1 MTTYEDFSNSWDN
14 LAAVVC
20 PQRQGVVSGEAGEP
34 GNELYSFYRASFGY
48 FRGVADLHG
57 VGVGAG
63 GGGGACLE
71 MECVVVGVFFTHI
84 YYTLDFH
91 YATAPSGLN
100 IWRYVP
106 DYWIKRTSNWAT
118 W

>member
-57 VGVGAG
+57 VALALVEEEGHVWKWNVS
-63 GGGGACLE
+63 LL
-71 MECVVVGVFFTHI
+71 VFFSLIFT
-84 YYTLDFH
+84 TL
-91 YATAPSGLN
+91 
-100 IWRYVP
+100 
-106 DYWIKRTSNWAT
+106 
-118 W
+118 

>member
-71 MECVVVGVFFTHI
+71 MECVVVGVFFHS
-84 YYTLDFH
+84 YLLHFRLSLCNGL
-91 YATAPSGLN
+91 PGLN

-106 DYWIKRTSNWAT
+106 GDRHLALRL
-118 W
+118 